1 VAEFLFREEPVFGG
15 YASIYEYLK
24 LLRGQTFGLTVSLL
38 NGATKVIVIDAS
50 KPVLT
55 TGANWL
61 VEPSHLL
68 FNNGQTEVLIPLAN
82 VIAVSRSIGDE
93 VVDVIVRFPTA
104 ERQG

>member
-1 VAEFLFREEPVFGG
+1 MFGG

-38 NGATKVIVIDAS
+38 NGATKVVIIDAS
-50 KPVLT
+50 TPVVT

-68 FNNGQTEVLIPLAN
+68 FNNGQAEVLIPLAN
-82 VIAVSRSIGDE
+82 VIAVSRSITDE
-93 VVDVIVRFPTA
+93 VVDLIVRFPPA
-104 ERQG
+104 ETQV